1 MLRQMAAL
9 RCHIG
14 YPCPL
19 SRLRIIT
26 NSGRGVREQIL
37 ILRTTLRPVD
47 INPEEKVMAEAKV
60 KAKAKGAPKK
70 ATAKKAAPKKVA
82 AKKTVAKKPAVKTKA
97 KAKAQSKAKAQP
109 KAKASSKKRARP
121 TAVDTGRN
129 ALLAG
134 LGVYGKAYDQV
145 LEQFAG
151 MQEQVD
157 DAQNRLSASRKQ
169 AEAIYQSLVKR
180 GSAVEKDALKAL
192 ADLELDSLADRTKL
206 EAQMK
211 KAKAR
216 FNQLKAKL
224 GKAN

>member
-1 MLRQMAAL
+1 MV
-9 RCHIG
+9 
-14 YPCPL
+14 
-19 SRLRIIT
+19 
-26 NSGRGVREQIL
+26 RGQIL
-37 ILRTTLRPVD
+37 ILSATLRGVD
-47 INPEEKVMAEAKV
+47 IKPEELVMAETKRKV
-60 KAKAKGAPKK
+60 KAKVAPKK
-70 ATAKKAAPKKVA
+70 ATAKKAATKRVA
-82 AKKTVAKKPAVKTKA
+82 AKKTVTKKTAVKTKA
-97 KAKAQSKAKAQP
+97 KTQP
-109 KAKASSKKRARP
+109 KAKAQAKAKTSSKKRARP
-121 TAVDTGRN
+121 AAVDTGRK

-180 GSAVEKDALKAL
+180 GSAVEKDALRAL

-216 FNQLKAKL
+216 FDQLKAKFNK
-224 GKAN
+224 GK

>member
-1 MLRQMAAL
+1 
-9 RCHIG
+9 
-14 YPCPL
+14 
-19 SRLRIIT
+19 
-26 NSGRGVREQIL
+26 
-37 ILRTTLRPVD
+37 
-47 INPEEKVMAEAKV
+47 MAEAKV

-70 ATAKKAAPKKVA
+70 ATAKKAATKRVA
-82 AKKTVAKKPAVKTKA
+82 AKKTAVKTKA
-97 KAKAQSKAKAQP
+97 KAQPKA

-121 TAVDTGRN
+121 TAVDTGRK

-180 GSAVEKDALKAL
+180 GSAVEKDALRAL

-216 FNQLKAKL
+216 FDQLKAKFNK
-224 GKAN
+224 GK

>member
-1 MLRQMAAL
+1 
-9 RCHIG
+9 
-14 YPCPL
+14 
-19 SRLRIIT
+19 
-26 NSGRGVREQIL
+26 
-37 ILRTTLRPVD
+37 
-47 INPEEKVMAEAKV
+47 MAEAKV

-70 ATAKKAAPKKVA
+70 AAVKKAATKKVVAKKA
-82 AKKTVAKKPAVKTKA
+82 VAKKPALKT

-121 TAVDTGRN
+121 TAVDTGRK

-134 LGVYGKAYDQV
+134 LGVYGQAYDQV

-180 GSAVEKDALKAL
+180 GSAVEKDALRAL

-216 FNQLKAKL
+216 FDQLKAKF
-224 GKAN
+224 GKGN

>member
-1 MLRQMAAL
+1 
-9 RCHIG
+9 
-14 YPCPL
+14 
-19 SRLRIIT
+19 
-26 NSGRGVREQIL
+26 
-37 ILRTTLRPVD
+37 
-47 INPEEKVMAEAKV
+47 MAEAKV

-70 ATAKKAAPKKVA
+70 ATAKKAATKRVA
-82 AKKTVAKKPAVKTKA
+82 AKKTVAKKTAVKTKA
-97 KAKAQSKAKAQP
+97 KAQPKAKAQAEAQA

-121 TAVDTGRN
+121 AAVDTGRK

-180 GSAVEKDALKAL
+180 GSAVEKDALRAL

-216 FNQLKAKL
+216 FDQLKAKFNK
-224 GKAN
+224 GK

>member
-1 MLRQMAAL
+1 
-9 RCHIG
+9 
-14 YPCPL
+14 
-19 SRLRIIT
+19 
-26 NSGRGVREQIL
+26 
-37 ILRTTLRPVD
+37 
-47 INPEEKVMAEAKV
+47 MAEAKV

-70 ATAKKAAPKKVA
+70 ATAKKTVT
-82 AKKTVAKKPAVKTKA
+82 KKTAVKTKA
-97 KAKAQSKAKAQP
+97 KAQPKSKTQP
-109 KAKASSKKRARP
+109 KAKAQAKAKAQTKAKAGSKKRARP
-121 TAVDTGRN
+121 AAVDTGRK

-180 GSAVEKDALKAL
+180 GSAVEKDALRAL

-216 FNQLKAKL
+216 FDQLKAKFNK
-224 GKAN
+224 GK

>member
-1 MLRQMAAL
+1 
-9 RCHIG
+9 
-14 YPCPL
+14 
-19 SRLRIIT
+19 
-26 NSGRGVREQIL
+26 
-37 ILRTTLRPVD
+37 
-47 INPEEKVMAEAKV
+47 MAEAKV

-70 ATAKKAAPKKVA
+70 ATAKKTVT
-82 AKKTVAKKPAVKTKA
+82 KKTAVKT
-97 KAKAQSKAKAQP
+97 KAKAQP
-109 KAKASSKKRARP
+109 KAKTQPKAKAQAKAKAQTKAKAGSKKRARP
-121 TAVDTGRN
+121 AAVDTGRK

-180 GSAVEKDALKAL
+180 GSAVEKDALRAL

-216 FNQLKAKL
+216 FDQLKAKFNK
-224 GKAN
+224 GK

>member
-1 MLRQMAAL
+1 
-9 RCHIG
+9 
-14 YPCPL
+14 
-19 SRLRIIT
+19 
-26 NSGRGVREQIL
+26 
-37 ILRTTLRPVD
+37 
-47 INPEEKVMAEAKV
+47 MAEAKV

-70 ATAKKAAPKKVA
+70 ATAKKAATKKVA
-82 AKKTVAKKPAVKTKA
+82 AKKTVAKKPAVKT
-97 KAKAQSKAKAQP
+97 KAKAQP

-121 TAVDTGRN
+121 TAVDTGRK

-157 DAQNRLSASRKQ
+157 DAQSRLSASRKQ

-180 GSAVEKDALKAL
+180 GSAVEKDALRAL
-192 ADLELDSLADRTKL
+192 ADLELDSLADRKKL

-216 FNQLKAKL
+216 FNQLKAKF
-224 GKAN
+224 GKTN

>member
-1 MLRQMAAL
+1 
-9 RCHIG
+9 
-14 YPCPL
+14 
-19 SRLRIIT
+19 
-26 NSGRGVREQIL
+26 
-37 ILRTTLRPVD
+37 
-47 INPEEKVMAEAKV
+47 MAEAKV

-70 ATAKKAAPKKVA
+70 ATAKKAATKRVA
-82 AKKTVAKKPAVKTKA
+82 AKKTVTKKTAVKTKA
-97 KAKAQSKAKAQP
+97 KTQP
-109 KAKASSKKRARP
+109 KAKAQAKAKTSSKKRARP
-121 TAVDTGRN
+121 AAVDTGRK

-134 LGVYGKAYDQV
+134 LCVYGKAYDQV

-180 GSAVEKDALKAL
+180 GSAVEKDALRAL

-216 FNQLKAKL
+216 FDQLKAKFNK
-224 GKAN
+224 GK

>member
-1 MLRQMAAL
+1 
-9 RCHIG
+9 
-14 YPCPL
+14 
-19 SRLRIIT
+19 
-26 NSGRGVREQIL
+26 
-37 ILRTTLRPVD
+37 
-47 INPEEKVMAEAKV
+47 MAEAKV

-70 ATAKKAAPKKVA
+70 ATAKKAATKKVV
-82 AKKTVAKKPAVKTKA
+82 AKKAVAKKPALKT

-109 KAKASSKKRARP
+109 KAKAQAKAKTSSKKRARP
-121 TAVDTGRN
+121 AAVDTGRK

-180 GSAVEKDALKAL
+180 GSAVEKDALRAL

-216 FNQLKAKL
+216 FDQLKAKF
-224 GKAN
+224 GKGN

>member
-1 MLRQMAAL
+1 MLRQMRSF
-9 RCHIG
+9 RCHLC
-14 YPCPL
+14 YPCP
-19 SRLRIIT
+19 SNPLRSIT
-26 NSGRGVREQIL
+26 MSDYVFRGRIL
-37 ILRTTLRPVD
+37 ILKTTLGPVD
-47 INPEEKVMAEAKV
+47 IKPEEKKMAEAKV

-70 ATAKKAAPKKVA
+70 ATAKKAATKRVA
-82 AKKTVAKKPAVKTKA
+82 AKKTVAKKTAVKTKA
-97 KAKAQSKAKAQP
+97 KAQPKAQA

-121 TAVDTGRN
+121 AAVDTGRK

-180 GSAVEKDALKAL
+180 GSAVEKDALRAL

-216 FNQLKAKL
+216 FDQLKAKFNK
-224 GKAN
+224 GK

>member
-1 MLRQMAAL
+1 
-9 RCHIG
+9 
-14 YPCPL
+14 
-19 SRLRIIT
+19 
-26 NSGRGVREQIL
+26 
-37 ILRTTLRPVD
+37 
-47 INPEEKVMAEAKV
+47 MAEAKV
-60 KAKAKGAPKK
+60 KAKAKGAPKT
-70 ATAKKAAPKKVA
+70 ATAKKAATKRVA
-82 AKKTVAKKPAVKTKA
+82 AKKTVAKKTAVKTKA
-97 KAKAQSKAKAQP
+97 KAQPKAQA

-121 TAVDTGRN
+121 AAVDTGRK

-180 GSAVEKDALKAL
+180 GSAVEKDALRAL

-216 FNQLKAKL
+216 FDQLKAKFNK
-224 GKAN
+224 GK

>member
-1 MLRQMAAL
+1 
-9 RCHIG
+9 
-14 YPCPL
+14 
-19 SRLRIIT
+19 
-26 NSGRGVREQIL
+26 
-37 ILRTTLRPVD
+37 
-47 INPEEKVMAEAKV
+47 MAEAKV

-70 ATAKKAAPKKVA
+70 ATAKKAATKKVA
-82 AKKTVAKKPAVKTKA
+82 AKKTVAKKPAVKT
-97 KAKAQSKAKAQP
+97 KAKAQP

-121 TAVDTGRN
+121 TAVDTGRK

-180 GSAVEKDALKAL
+180 GSAVEKDALRAL

-216 FNQLKAKL
+216 FNQLKAKF

>member
-1 MLRQMAAL
+1 
-9 RCHIG
+9 
-14 YPCPL
+14 
-19 SRLRIIT
+19 
-26 NSGRGVREQIL
+26 
-37 ILRTTLRPVD
+37 
-47 INPEEKVMAEAKV
+47 MAEPKV

-70 ATAKKAAPKKVA
+70 ATAKKAATKKVA

-97 KAKAQSKAKAQP
+97 KAKA
-109 KAKASSKKRARP
+109 KASSKKRARP
-121 TAVDTGRN
+121 AAVDTGRK

-145 LEQFAG
+145 LEQFSG

-169 AEAIYQSLVKR
+169 AEAIYQSLVER
-180 GSAVEKDALKAL
+180 GSAVEKDALRAL

-216 FNQLKAKL
+216 FDQLKAKF

>member
-1 MLRQMAAL
+1 MLKL
-9 RCHIG
+9 TG
-14 YPCPL
+14 
-19 SRLRIIT
+19 
-26 NSGRGVREQIL
+26 
-37 ILRTTLRPVD
+37 
-47 INPEEKVMAEAKV
+47 
-60 KAKAKGAPKK
+60 
-70 ATAKKAAPKKVA
+70 
-82 AKKTVAKKPAVKTKA
+82 VKT
-97 KAKAQSKAKAQP
+97 KAKAQP
-109 KAKASSKKRARP
+109 KAKAHAQANAKASCMKRARP
-121 TAVDTGRN
+121 AAVDTGRK

-180 GSAVEKDALKAL
+180 GSAVEKDALRAL

-216 FNQLKAKL
+216 FDQLKAKFNKGKLSNTRPFFL
-224 GKAN
+224 GELRLPFFIASAPLTVLKLLLEAAARLAGINVGHWSSKLDLMDVSKQTVD

>member
-1 MLRQMAAL
+1 
-9 RCHIG
+9 
-14 YPCPL
+14 
-19 SRLRIIT
+19 
-26 NSGRGVREQIL
+26 
-37 ILRTTLRPVD
+37 
-47 INPEEKVMAEAKV
+47 MAEAKV

-70 ATAKKAAPKKVA
+70 ATAKKAATKKVA

-97 KAKAQSKAKAQP
+97 KAKA
-109 KAKASSKKRARP
+109 KASSKKRARP
-121 TAVDTGRN
+121 AAVDTGRK

-145 LEQFAG
+145 LEQFSG

-169 AEAIYQSLVKR
+169 AEAIYQSLVER
-180 GSAVEKDALKAL
+180 GSAVEKDALRAL

-216 FNQLKAKL
+216 FDQLKARF
-224 GKAN
+224 GKGN

>member
-1 MLRQMAAL
+1 
-9 RCHIG
+9 
-14 YPCPL
+14 
-19 SRLRIIT
+19 
-26 NSGRGVREQIL
+26 
-37 ILRTTLRPVD
+37 
-47 INPEEKVMAEAKV
+47 MAEAKV
-60 KAKAKGAPKK
+60 KAKAKRAPKK
-70 ATAKKAAPKKVA
+70 ATAKKAATKRVA
-82 AKKTVAKKPAVKTKA
+82 AKKTVAKKTAVKTKA
-97 KAKAQSKAKAQP
+97 KAQPKAKAQAQA

-121 TAVDTGRN
+121 AAVDTGRK

-180 GSAVEKDALKAL
+180 GSAVEKDALRAL

-216 FNQLKAKL
+216 FDQLKAKFNK
-224 GKAN
+224 GK

>member
-1 MLRQMAAL
+1 
-9 RCHIG
+9 
-14 YPCPL
+14 
-19 SRLRIIT
+19 
-26 NSGRGVREQIL
+26 
-37 ILRTTLRPVD
+37 
-47 INPEEKVMAEAKV
+47 MAEAKV

-70 ATAKKAAPKKVA
+70 ATAKKAATKKVA
-82 AKKTVAKKPAVKTKA
+82 AKKTVAKKPAVKT
-97 KAKAQSKAKAQP
+97 KAKAQP

-121 TAVDTGRN
+121 TAVDTGRK

-180 GSAVEKDALKAL
+180 GSAVEKDALRAL

-216 FNQLKAKL
+216 FNQLKAKF
-224 GKAN
+224 GKTN

>member
-1 MLRQMAAL
+1 
-9 RCHIG
+9 
-14 YPCPL
+14 
-19 SRLRIIT
+19 
-26 NSGRGVREQIL
+26 
-37 ILRTTLRPVD
+37 
-47 INPEEKVMAEAKV
+47 MAEAKV
-60 KAKAKGAPKK
+60 KAKAKGAQKK
-70 ATAKKAAPKKVA
+70 ATAKKAATKKVA

-97 KAKAQSKAKAQP
+97 KAKA
-109 KAKASSKKRARP
+109 KASSKKRARP
-121 TAVDTGRN
+121 AAVDTGRK

-145 LEQFAG
+145 LEQFSG

-169 AEAIYQSLVKR
+169 AEAIYQSLVER
-180 GSAVEKDALKAL
+180 GSAVEKDALRAL

-216 FNQLKAKL
+216 FDQLKAKF

>member
-1 MLRQMAAL
+1 
-9 RCHIG
+9 
-14 YPCPL
+14 
-19 SRLRIIT
+19 
-26 NSGRGVREQIL
+26 
-37 ILRTTLRPVD
+37 
-47 INPEEKVMAEAKV
+47 MAEAKR
-60 KAKAKGAPKK
+60 KAKAKVAPKK
-70 ATAKKAAPKKVA
+70 ATAKKAAAKKVA
-82 AKKTVAKKPAVKTKA
+82 AKKTVAKKTAVKT
-97 KAKAQSKAKAQP
+97 KAKAQP

-121 TAVDTGRN
+121 AAVDTGRK

-180 GSAVEKDALKAL
+180 GSAVEKDALRAL

-216 FNQLKAKL
+216 FDQLKAKF
-224 GKAN
+224 GKAS

>member
-1 MLRQMAAL
+1 
-9 RCHIG
+9 
-14 YPCPL
+14 
-19 SRLRIIT
+19 
-26 NSGRGVREQIL
+26 
-37 ILRTTLRPVD
+37 
-47 INPEEKVMAEAKV
+47 MAEAKV

-70 ATAKKAAPKKVA
+70 ATAKKAATKRVA
-82 AKKTVAKKPAVKTKA
+82 AKKTAVKT
-97 KAKAQSKAKAQP
+97 KAKAQP
-109 KAKASSKKRARP
+109 KAKAQAKAKTSSKKRARP
-121 TAVDTGRN
+121 AAVDTGRK

-180 GSAVEKDALKAL
+180 GSAVEKDALRAL

-216 FNQLKAKL
+216 FDQLKAKF
-224 GKAN
+224 GRGN

>member
-1 MLRQMAAL
+1 
-9 RCHIG
+9 
-14 YPCPL
+14 
-19 SRLRIIT
+19 
-26 NSGRGVREQIL
+26 
-37 ILRTTLRPVD
+37 
-47 INPEEKVMAEAKV
+47 MAEAKV
-60 KAKAKGAPKK
+60 KAKAKRAPKK
-70 ATAKKAAPKKVA
+70 ATAKKAATKRVA
-82 AKKTVAKKPAVKTKA
+82 AKKTVAKKTAVKTKA
-97 KAKAQSKAKAQP
+97 KAQPKAKAQAQAQA

-121 TAVDTGRN
+121 AAVDTGRK

-180 GSAVEKDALKAL
+180 GSAVEKDALRAL

-216 FNQLKAKL
+216 FDQLKAKFNK
-224 GKAN
+224 GK

>member
-1 MLRQMAAL
+1 LSPLR
-9 RCHIG
+9 
-14 YPCPL
+14 
-19 SRLRIIT
+19 SIT
-26 NSGRGVREQIL
+26 ISDSVFRGQIL
-37 ILRTTLRPVD
+37 ILRTTLHSVD
-47 INPEEKVMAEAKV
+47 IKPEEKEMAEAKRKV
-60 KAKAKGAPKK
+60 KAKVAPKK
-70 ATAKKAAPKKVA
+70 ATAKKAATKKVA

-97 KAKAQSKAKAQP
+97 KAKAQP

-121 TAVDTGRN
+121 TAVDTGRK

-145 LEQFAG
+145 LEQFSG

-180 GSAVEKDALKAL
+180 GSAVEKDALRAL

-216 FNQLKAKL
+216 FDQLKAKF